1 MTKKPIAFTSA
12 LAQTTIPKK
21 RGRPAYKYEQVRKR
35 LEKTGEWD
43 TFREALVD
51 ENVPQR
57 AIQEALARSGIKV
70 CLPTVA
76 RWRSDAIYKN
86 RLIWAQVDRD
96 MALAELDKVMGDK

>member
-1 MTKKPIAFTSA
+1 
-12 LAQTTIPKK
+12 
-21 RGRPAYKYEQVRKR
+21 
-35 LEKTGEWD
+35 
-43 TFREALVD
+43 
-51 ENVPQR
+51 VPQR
-57 AIQEALARSGIKV
+57 AIQEALALSGIKV